1 MSEYSIFTIAHLRT
15 ALNKAN
21 EAFDQYAAAGALSA
35 ARGSH
40 AEARRIEQ
48 ELVSRGHGG
57 FVDGAYLDDIKFR
70 IHMLAF
76 ENQSLACQ
84 LQAGDSE

>member
-15 ALNKAN
+15 ALAKAN
-21 EAFDQYAAAGALSA
+21 QAFDQYAAAGALSA

-48 ELVSRGHGG
+48 ELVSRNVGQ
-57 FVDGAYLDDIKFR
+57 FVDGVYLPPTTPFLTVPR
-70 IHMLAF
+70 VS
-76 ENQSLACQ
+76 Q
-84 LQAGDSE
+84 

>member
-1 MSEYSIFTIAHLRT
+1 MSDYSIFTVAHLRT
-15 ALNKAN
+15 ALDKAN
-21 EAFDQYAAAGALSA
+21 QAFDQYAAAGALSA

-57 FVDGAYLDDIKFR
+57 FVEGVYLDDVKFR
-70 IHMLAF
+70 IRRLY
-76 ENQSLACQ
+76 
-84 LQAGDSE
+84 DSFDAPAYELRSRDGE